1 MKQNEKADPSS
12 EKGEA
17 YTAAVALLA
26 KSDDS
31 SLRYA
36 ALEVRRCMEA
46 VVYEKLKAYGTLL
59 PEGSVY
65 QWQPPQAFD
74 ALIDIEPNAE
84 LSGTIAV
91 AIQPGF
97 GKPPEG
103 PWQKIGTDERPKAKW
118 LRKTW
123 HKIGFYLHAD
133 WPFGTK
139 ARSPLRPFLEKTLAE
154 LTVFVN
160 TTFTMTVSMSI
171 DFVCSS
177 CGAPVKVMERAVE
190 TNRQATCLSCGIRY
204 RAEKENGSFTFYP
217 DEPPFDCECG
227 AKTFLP
233 NRHLKAGYRFS
244 CNGCKKEF
252 QIFGIDWK
260 VGPATSTGRA
270 EERDGE

>member
-17 YTAAVALLA
+17 YRAAVALLA

-59 PEGSVY
+59 PEGSVH

-97 GKPPEG
+97 GKLPEG
-103 PWQKIGTDERPKAKW
+103 PWQK
-118 LRKTW
+118 
-123 HKIGFYLHAD
+123 
-133 WPFGTK
+133 
-139 ARSPLRPFLEKTLAE
+139 
-154 LTVFVN
+154 
-160 TTFTMTVSMSI
+160 
-171 DFVCSS
+171 
-177 CGAPVKVMERAVE
+177 
-190 TNRQATCLSCGIRY
+190 
-204 RAEKENGSFTFYP
+204 
-217 DEPPFDCECG
+217 
-227 AKTFLP
+227 
-233 NRHLKAGYRFS
+233 NRHG
-244 CNGCKKEF
+244 
-252 QIFGIDWK
+252 
-260 VGPATSTGRA
+260 
-270 EERDGE
+270 